1 MESINKQIEN
11 CVSCFEANTIKRM
24 VIPYFWFSYQFTRIS
39 GITFEGHD
47 LPTIDCY
54 DVNNEIIRRVVVC
67 ALN

>member
-1 MESINKQIEN
+1 MESINKQIES

-47 LPTIDCY
+47 QSTIDCY
-54 DVNNEIIRRVVVC
+54 NNNNELIHRVVIC
-67 ALN
+67 EL